1 MMIPLHVIIS
11 GASSGIGLALAR
23 DLAASGHRVYVCA
36 RRANALEE
44 LATEHASIAV
54 RPCDV
59 SDEGQVLQFMDW
71 VKRQTTYAD
80 ALLNCAGILAPI
92 DEVARTDSEEWWH
105 TLRVNL
111 FGTYLMI
118 KHALPLLDGSSI
130 ARIINFAGGGA
141 FNPFPNY
148 SAYACSKV
156 AVVRLTEC
164 LAQELA
170 GRGICVNAL
179 APGFVATPIHLA
191 TLEAGPERAGQEQ
204 YDVTVKG
211 LESGLSA
218 QTAIECV
225 RFLLSD
231 SAAGLTGKT
240 ISANFDP
247 WREPYFSSQIAEIN
261 RSDLL
266 TLRRVAPWVRPAT
279 GPSEIIEGLER
290 MRLSA
295 PASGNAGADDQP

>member
-1 MMIPLHVIIS
+1 MMIPLHVITS

-23 DLAASGHRVYVCA
+23 DLAACGHRLYVCA
-36 RRANALEE
+36 RRADALEE
-44 LATEHASIAV
+44 LAAEYPSIAV
-54 RPCDV
+54 RACDV
-59 SDEGQVLQFMDW
+59 SDEGQVVQFMDW
-71 VKRQTTYAD
+71 MREQTTYAD
-80 ALLNCAGILAPI
+80 ALVNCAGVLSPI
-92 DEVARTDSEEWWH
+92 GEIARTDTEEWWA

-111 FGTYLMI
+111 FGTYVMI
-118 KHALPLLDGSSI
+118 KHALPLLEGSSMP
-130 ARIINFAGGGA
+130 RIVNLAGGGA
-141 FNPFPNY
+141 FNPFRNY
-148 SAYACSKV
+148 SAYACSKT

-170 GRGICVNAL
+170 ERGICVNAL
-179 APGFVATPIHLA
+179 APGFVATPIHRA

-211 LESGLSA
+211 LESGISA

-225 RFLLSD
+225 RFLLSA
-231 SAAGLTGKT
+231 SATGLTGKT
-240 ISANFDP
+240 LSANFDP

-279 GPSEIIEGLER
+279 GSEIIDKLEG
-290 MRLSA
+290 MRLST
-295 PASGNAGADDQP
+295 PTSSNTASDNQP